1 MARKHSSWKP
11 GDIFGIPLG
20 RDEYGLGQILSH
32 EKNCMDSVFCCFSN
46 VIARDS
52 SAAIPPI
59 GLSDLISVQITTR
72 DSLDKG
78 IWSILGSSNLIDV
91 AALHPI
97 ESLRAN
103 RYVGAKITGSGAM
116 QKFVLAYHGRSPW
129 DEYFDPLYFDKL
141 LVEGL
146 VRPASATF
154 KAAAS

>member
-32 EKNCMDSVFCCFSN
+32 EKNCMDSVFCCFSS

-52 SAAIPPI
+52 SEGMPLIRP
-59 GLSDLISVQITTR
+59 SDLISVQIATR

-78 IWSILGSSNLIDV
+78 IWPILGSSSLIDV
-91 AALHPI
+91 ADLHPI
-97 ESLRAN
+97 ESLREN
-103 RYVGAKITGSGAM
+103 GYVGAKIRGSGAM
-116 QKFVLAYHGRSPW
+116 QKFLLAYHGRSPW

-141 LVEGL
+141 LLEGL
-146 VRPASATF
+146 GRPASATF
-154 KAAAS
+154 KATTG